1 MNEAKIVDVEKV
13 INGLKWC
20 SETAKEKGCVG
31 CPYCYQV
38 EGDVRCHT
46 RCKLKKLIAESLEVI
61 TQLQTQIRVMQESY
75 DDAVAEQAK
84 LSETNTAMKIYEKA
98 VEYYD
103 EPTSLVVSYHK
114 MMDWVKENYCL
125 EKVKV
130 NDECKVL

>member
-1 MNEAKIVDVEKV
+1 MNEAKSVDVEKV

-38 EGDVRCHT
+38 KDDIRCN
-46 RCKLKKLIAESLEVI
+46 LKKLIAESLEVI

-98 VEYYD
+98 KEYYD

-114 MMDWVKENYCL
+114 MMDWMKEYYCL

-130 NDECKVL
+130 SDECKIL